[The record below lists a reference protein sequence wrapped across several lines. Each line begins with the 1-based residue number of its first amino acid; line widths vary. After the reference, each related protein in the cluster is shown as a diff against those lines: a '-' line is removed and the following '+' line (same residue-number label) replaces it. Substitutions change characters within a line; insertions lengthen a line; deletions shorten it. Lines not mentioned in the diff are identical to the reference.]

1 MRAMAHAAVIGG
13 GSWGT
18 ALARVLADKGE
29 EVRLWCKRAEDADE
43 IERTRTNARYL
54 PGVALP
60 PSLRATADLRE
71 SLVGADIVV
80 LVVPSHVLRDVA
92 KDLVAVG
99 LPEHAPLVSATKGI
113 ENESLMLMSEVLE
126 DVVPAPL
133 HRNLAYLSG
142 PSFAR
147 EVVRGMATAI
157 VIASRNEQ
165 LCHELIHRFS
175 SARLRAYANSD
186 VVGVE
191 VGGALKN
198 VIAIAAG
205 AVDGLGLGHNARAAV
220 ITRGLAEIARLAM
233 VKGGSALTLAGL
245 AGMGDLV
252 LTCTG
257 EASRNRTVGYE
268 LGRGRK
274 LADIL
279 GSMTQV
285 AEGVRTTKSARD
297 LGQKLGVELPITQEV
312 YRVLYEDKPVAE
324 AVNELMTRA
333 LQWE

>member
-29 EVRLWCKRAEDADE
+29 DVRLWCKDPAHAEE
-43 IERTRTNARYL
+43 IEVSRTNTRYL
-54 PGVALP
+54 PGVTLP
-60 PSLRATADLRE
+60 PSLRATSSAKEALA
-71 SLVGADIVV
+71 GANIVV
-80 LVVPSHVLRDVA
+80 IVVPSHVLRAVTRE
-92 KDLVAVG
+92 LVQVG
-99 LPEHAPLVSATKGI
+99 IPASAPIVSATKGI
-113 ENESLMLMSEVLE
+113 ENDSLMLMSEVLE
-126 DVVPAPL
+126 QELPAAH
-133 HRNLAYLSG
+133 HRFLTYLSG

-157 VIASRNEQ
+157 VIAGHDER
-165 LCHELIHRFS
+165 LVHELIHRFS
-175 SARLRAYANSD
+175 SPRLRAYANSD

-191 VGGALKN
+191 MGGALKN

-233 VKGGSALTLAGL
+233 AKGGSALTLAGL

-268 LGRGRK
+268 LGRGRSLK
-274 LADIL
+274 DIL
-279 GSMTQV
+279 AGMTQV
-285 AEGVRTTKSARD
+285 AEGVRTAKSATD
-297 LGQKLGVELPITQEV
+297 LGQKLGVDLPITNEV
-312 YRVLYEDKPVAE
+312 YRVLYEDKPVAV
-324 AVNELMTRA
+324 AVNDLMTRA
-333 LQWE
+333 LVWE